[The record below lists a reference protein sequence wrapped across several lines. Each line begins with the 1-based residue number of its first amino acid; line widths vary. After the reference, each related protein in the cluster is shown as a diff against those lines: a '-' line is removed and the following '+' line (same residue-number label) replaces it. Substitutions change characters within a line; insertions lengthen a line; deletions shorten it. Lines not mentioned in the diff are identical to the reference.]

1 MITLLR
7 SRRSIRKFTEQKISK
22 DIENLLIEA
31 MLRSQSSRNIR
42 PWEFIIIDDK
52 QQLEHLASA
61 KQHGSA
67 LIKDAAMAVVIIA
80 DHSKSDVWIE
90 DASIAS
96 IQLQLMADSLGLGS
110 CWVQIRNRMATDE
123 VSSDKYVKQELAI
136 PENYSVESIIALG
149 YPAETPKA
157 HAKQDLLF
165 DKVKHGSFE
174 NKYYKELE

>member
-7 SRRSIRKFTEQKISK
+7 IRRSIRKFTEQKISK
-22 DIENLLIEA
+22 DIQDLLIEA

-52 QQLEHLASA
+52 KQLEHLASA
-61 KQHGSA
+61 KQHGSS
-67 LIKDAAMAVVIIA
+67 LIKGAALAVVVIA
-80 DHSKSDVWIE
+80 DHTKSDVWVE

-123 VSSDKYVKQELAI
+123 ITSDQYVKEALAI
-136 PENYSVESIIALG
+136 PEGYSVESIIALG
-149 YPAETPKA
+149 FPGESPVPHPKE
-157 HAKQDLLF
+157 DLQY
-165 DKVKHGSFE
+165 DKVKYGSYSEPFYGDV
-174 NKYYKELE
+174 K